1 MDAATLLED
10 LARYGPVGL
19 LILSFLN
26 NLIPFLPAFYLTA
39 VSTYAA
45 LVEDKFAAYTGLI
58 FAGLGAGLGKVAL
71 FALSSYIAAR
81 TARGRR
87 AREYAAGIM
96 ARSRKA
102 RLSLA
107 VAVFLV
113 ASLPLPDDI
122 VYIPLG
128 AAGFSLP
135 LFALSVTAG
144 KIFLVAFAYI
154 MGRVYKNVVDLLV
167 GDAIVYTLNGGI
179 EALAIIVLG
188 STAFSIA
195 VTLVLLSLDWE
206 AIYKAYLEEGP
217 HKALRLLAKEA
228 VELVTLRKL
237 NKNKTRI
244 RGQ

>member
-1 MDAATLLED
+1 LDAAALLED
-10 LARYGPVGL
+10 LTRYGPVGL
-19 LILSFLN
+19 LILSFIN
-26 NLIPFLPAFYLTA
+26 NVIPFLPAFYLTA

-45 LVEDKFAAYTGLI
+45 LVEDRFAAYMGLL

-71 FALSSYIAAR
+71 FALSGYIASR

-87 AREYAAGIM
+87 TREYAAEII

-107 VAVFLV
+107 IAVFLV

-135 LFALSVTAG
+135 LFAVSVIAG
-144 KIFLVAFAYI
+144 KIFLVTFAYAV
-154 MGRVYKNVVDLLV
+154 GRVYKNFIDLLV
-167 GDAIVYTLNGGI
+167 GDVIVYTVNGGI
-179 EALAIIVLG
+179 EALALIVLG

-195 VTLVLLSLDWE
+195 VTMVILSLDWE

-217 HKALRLLAKEA
+217 SQALRILLRETLD
-228 VELVTLRKL
+228 LVTLKKL
-237 NKNKTRI
+237 RRRNKR
-244 RGQ
+244 RGR